1 MLCCDQVLYNCIQ
14 QGEAVITLD
23 IPLAMSNEPLSVSW
37 TKKCGGIARQ
47 FFTVST
53 FDKIVTKDG
62 ITFDD
67 WSPEYYNEPFSA
79 IIDSSDDDTAFYI
92 ALEAVDETNMA
103 FYEPDWADVSDH
115 FHFCSRSVRER
126 PLANLASFTA
136 QWMDDVEEPAVPVSM
151 MSQTYQRP
159 KIETDNRAIC
169 NPSLSGA
176 HPHRSSLCRA

>member
-1 MLCCDQVLYNCIQ
+1 MYYLTPLIVLCCDQVLYNCIQ

-92 ALEAVDETNMA
+92 ALEAVDE
-103 FYEPDWADVSDH
+103 
-115 FHFCSRSVRER
+115 VRILESIR
-126 PLANLASFTA
+126 FSIRF
-136 QWMDDVEEPAVPVSM
+136 
-151 MSQTYQRP
+151 
-159 KIETDNRAIC
+159 
-169 NPSLSGA
+169 
-176 HPHRSSLCRA
+176 